1 MEIKKIN
8 EFKTALGL
16 TGDQRSVAVQL
27 SESCDA
33 PIIVRLFQA
42 LHKLGITHVGSL
54 STERL
59 INLVSDGTRWI
70 LCFTGA
76 FDKVNLQRTDFSE
89 SPRILPRKVV
99 ELERLVKRYHVDEQE
114 AVLIIRCAST
124 EDARDL
130 QRLIGQPL
138 MNGYKWMVVTK
149 LGERDPETLEVIEQ
163 PQVIELIEQP
173 QVRMFF
179 ELNRGIAGSPD
190 TVSLT
195 YTCGDTN
202 ARYTAQ
208 QPMIEHSAPFM
219 LRTLEALYQDREGL
233 KLPIID
239 GYEGAYDS
247 YRDTVAYGCAC
258 VDVDVLRQLSG
269 LADYE
274 SEDSNTNVESVVF
287 YNGHTVAISQ
297 IDEVI
302 AAIDG
307 RDQ

>member
-16 TGDQRSVAVQL
+16 TDDQRSVAVQL

-59 INLVSDGTRWI
+59 INLVSSGTRWT

-89 SPRILPRKVV
+89 SPRISPRMVV

-149 LGERDPETLEVIEQ
+149 LGERDPETLE
-163 PQVIELIEQP
+163 LIEQP

-179 ELNRGIAGSPD
+179 EHSTIAGEAD

-195 YTCGDTN
+195 YTGGDTN
-202 ARYTAQ
+202 VRYTAQ

-219 LRTLEALYQDREGL
+219 LRTLEALYKDREGL

-258 VDVDVLRQLSG
+258 VDVDVLRQLSD
-269 LADYE
+269 LADHE
-274 SEDSNTNVESVVF
+274 SEDSNSTVESVVF
-287 YNGHTVAISQ
+287 CNGHTVAISQ